1 MNELEKRVALQ
12 LKMKIQDASDKEVN
26 HIKSTGVFFRKGKLD
41 VLRFEETIDDMEISS
56 LITIQKEKVT
66 IKRTGAV
73 SMHQQFRLGQV
84 TENVYKHPHGN
95 LHMETFTQLM
105 MYQPLGQGIPARL
118 NLDYTVKLNGQD
130 ERKHTLELIIIEEDP
145 R

>member
-1 MNELEKRVALQ
+1 MNEPEKRVAIQ

-26 HIKSTGVFFRKGKLD
+26 HIKATGVFFRKGKLD
-41 VLRFEETIDDMEISS
+41 VLRFEETIDDMAISS

-105 MYQPLGQGIPARL
+105 MYQPLVQGIPARL
-118 NLDYTVKLNGQD
+118 NMDYTVKLNGQD
-130 ERKHTLELIIIEEDP
+130 ERKHTLELIITEEDP

>member
-1 MNELEKRVALQ
+1 MNEPEKRVAIQ

-26 HIKSTGVFFRKGKLD
+26 HIKSTGVLFRKGKLD
-41 VLRFEETIDDMEISS
+41 VLRFEEKIDDVEISS
-56 LITIQKEKVT
+56 LITIQKGKVT
-66 IKRTGAV
+66 IKRSGAI
-73 SMHQQFRLGQV
+73 SMHQQFRLGQI

-105 MYQPLGQGIPARL
+105 MYQPLGRGIPARL

-130 ERKHTLELIIIEEDP
+130 ERKHTLELMMIEEDP
-145 R
+145 E

>member
-1 MNELEKRVALQ
+1 MNEPEKRVAIQ

-41 VLRFEETIDDMEISS
+41 VLRFEEKIDDVEIST
-56 LITIQKEKVT
+56 LVTIQKGKVT
-66 IKRTGAV
+66 IKRSGGI
-73 SMHQQFRLGQV
+73 SMHQQFRLGQI

-105 MYQPLGQGIPARL
+105 MYQPLGHGIPARL

-130 ERKHTLELIIIEEDP
+130 ERKHTLELMMIEEDP
-145 R
+145 E